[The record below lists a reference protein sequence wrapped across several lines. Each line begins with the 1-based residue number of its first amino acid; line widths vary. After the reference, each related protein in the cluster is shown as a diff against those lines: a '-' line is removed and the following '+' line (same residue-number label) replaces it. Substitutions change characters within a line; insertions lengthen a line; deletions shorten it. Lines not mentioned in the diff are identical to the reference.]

1 MSPALYSHA
10 NEPHPTGFDAVQDNT
25 GKGPSRSVGHRSTV
39 PSMPFLDLGAQ
50 RKRLGSRIDE
60 AISRVL
66 DHGKFVM
73 GPEVSKLEERLSGHC
88 GSRNVVGC
96 SSGTDALLL
105 ALMALKVEPGDAVL
119 IPSFTFVATAEVVA
133 LLGAKPV
140 FIDVDQHSFCLDE
153 DSIMAGVMAA
163 RSLSLRPVGVIA
175 VDLFGQPADYE
186 SIERLTSELD
196 LWLICDSAQS
206 YGSTYRGRKTG
217 TFGHV
222 TTTSFYPSKPLG
234 CYGDGGAVFTNDDEL
249 AETIRSVLVHGTGK
263 DKYDNVR
270 IGINGRLDTIQAAV
284 LLEKLEVFDEEIEM
298 RNALAGAY
306 SEAFGSIAEINVP
319 RLRADATST
328 WAQYTVRLDGV
339 DRDAFCQ
346 NLQDQGIPTAIY
358 YPRPLHRQTAYLDFP
373 VAGNGLPVSE
383 ALSRSVVSFPLH
395 AYLERNA
402 QDRIIAAVR
411 QAVS

>member
-1 MSPALYSHA
+1 MSSALYSHV
-10 NEPHPTGFDAVQDNT
+10 NEPHPTGFDGIRDMGTV
-25 GKGPSRSVGHRSTV
+25 KSSSVERSSTA
-39 PSMPFLDLGAQ
+39 PLMPFLDLGAQ
-50 RKRLGSRIDE
+50 RKRLGSKMDE

-73 GPEVSKLEERLSGHC
+73 GPEVSELEARLSEHC

-153 DSIMAGVMAA
+153 DSIKAGIKAA
-163 RSLSLRPVGVIA
+163 RSLSLRPAGVIA

-186 SIERLTSELD
+186 SIERITSELD
-196 LWLICDSAQS
+196 LWLICDSAQG
-206 YGSTYRGRKTG
+206 YGSTYQGRKTG
-217 TFGHV
+217 TFGNV

-249 AETIRSVLVHGTGK
+249 AETIRSVLAHGTGR

-270 IGINGRLDTIQAAV
+270 IGINGRLDTIQAAI

-298 RNALAGAY
+298 RNALAEKY
-306 SEAFGSIAEINVP
+306 SEAFESIDSIDVP
-319 RLRADATST
+319 RLRANATST

-339 DRDAFCQ
+339 DRGVFCQ
-346 NLQDQGIPTAIY
+346 RLRDHGIPTAIY

-383 ALSRSVVSFPLH
+383 MLSRSVVSLPLH
-395 AYLERNA
+395 AYLEREA
-402 QDRIIAAVR
+402 QDRIIAAIR
-411 QAVS
+411 RAVS